1 LVIKKLIIDDFYF
14 VGHFNNNII
23 IDGAEKAQQT
33 KKIYQHHSIGNYIV
47 MYSISPIKRQFVI
60 PSVIEF
66 MLPMELTLR

>member
-1 LVIKKLIIDDFYF
+1 MELQ
-14 VGHFNNNII
+14 
-23 IDGAEKAQQT
+23 AEKTQQT

-47 MYSISPIKRQFVI
+47 MYSISLIKKLFVI

>member
-1 LVIKKLIIDDFYF
+1 MELQ
-14 VGHFNNNII
+14 
-23 IDGAEKAQQT
+23 AEKAQQT

-47 MYSISPIKRQFVI
+47 MYSISPIKKLFVI